1 MVLVLLTH
9 VPHCEPGFTR
19 AHTVQLFISLC
30 CITLLPPSLTS
41 SSRLSQGFQ
50 LTCPPTPERSIHHS
64 ASHQA
69 MLTRDL
75 NTVFILR
82 DALERLQ
89 RPAQK
94 GKRGS
99 LRHRPSDAV
108 TVHMGLGRVFQK
120 LVLAFQDISVFIYRQ
135 KSVPPT

>member
-1 MVLVLLTH
+1 
-9 VPHCEPGFTR
+9 
-19 AHTVQLFISLC
+19 
-30 CITLLPPSLTS
+30 
-41 SSRLSQGFQ
+41 
-50 LTCPPTPERSIHHS
+50 
-64 ASHQA
+64 

-89 RPAQK
+89 RPAQR

-99 LRHRPSDAV
+99 LRHRPSDSV
-108 TVHMGLGRVFQK
+108 TVHMGISRVFQK

-135 KSVPPT
+135 KSVPSTVLPIVVRKKPPKVLQ